1 MIGMVTSTVMRAHGI
16 TADRFAVDIF
26 WPDIAEVETTEIV
39 GAAKVEPVEDR
50 HASAARPRC

>member
-39 GAAKVEPVEDR
+39 AP
-50 HASAARPRC
+50 PR